1 LAPRSLGF
9 WLLWIGTCLAVAACF
24 VLNYRLAAEREHA
37 AASMHERAR
46 EEHAF
51 LQEQLARRAAAVDA
65 LRGDVAAVDLSAR
78 EEYRLILPGE
88 RQELVEIRHL
98 GATDNFNRP

>member
-1 LAPRSLGF
+1 MAPRSFGF
-9 WLLWIGTCLAVAACF
+9 WLFWLGACLAVAACF
-24 VLNYRLAAEREHA
+24 VLNYRLAAEARNA
-37 AASMHERAR
+37 AAGQHERAR

-65 LRGDVAAVDLSAR
+65 LRDDVAAVDLSAR

-98 GATDNFNRP
+98 GATDNLNRP